1 MSAEEPHR
9 LGPFLLK
16 ERIGAGGMGIV
27 YHGTHVESRR
37 SFAIKVLSAK
47 AAANKR
53 IVARFSRELE
63 ILKALKHPNIVRCF
77 GGGRQGN
84 EIYLVMELVA
94 GGSIAGLI
102 RRRGRLPWE
111 AALDYALQVCDG
123 LAYAHEWSIVHR
135 DLKSANLLLTDK
147 GQVKI
152 ADFGIARVQY
162 GKKLTA
168 AKHTLGTMA
177 YIAPEQIKG
186 DPPVSHRTDLYTL
199 GCVIFEMLTGKLPF
213 PAESMAQLVYQHLEE
228 PAPHVATIVLDCPV
242 WLDAL
247 VNQLLEKDPLKRPHD
262 ATAVARALRE
272 AKEKALSGAGVAQ
285 AATSG
290 PSALRVGQDKGE
302 VKEVRELLGKKKKR
316 KKKKNLP
323 LYERV
328 WFLAGCLLLVVLAG
342 AWALWPLNEREL
354 FEKADALMATG
365 DEVKWKEAHDK
376 YLAPLLARYPHGE
389 YESRAREYID
399 RIEMAQAEKRLKLHA
414 KRGKA
419 DCEAERLYA
428 NAQVYEDF
436 GDALTAYEKYKSIPN
451 VVAAVGKDRPFVMLA
466 EKRAKELISQSEP
479 SNAVVTLIQS
489 RLDDADQLEK
499 EGNRMDARK
508 IWNSIVT
515 LYGDNRELQPLVEK
529 AQAKL
534 AGEKKPEADSEGV
547 ADRKSATSPTDAAG
561 RAAETSGDARFYQ
574 PPTTRRT
581 NAQQHVD
588 PGGTARDPADLGQE
602 DPPEEDPDDE
612 TIEP

>member
-1 MSAEEPHR
+1 MSAEEHR

-27 YHGTHVESRR
+27 YRGTHVESKR

-53 IVARFSRELE
+53 IVARFARELE
-63 ILKALKHPNIVRCF
+63 ILKAMKHPNIVRCF
-77 GGGRQGN
+77 GGGRQGS

-102 RRRGRLPWE
+102 RRRGRLSWE
-111 AALDYALQVCDG
+111 TAIDYGLQVCDG

-135 DLKSANLLLTDK
+135 DLKSANLLLTEK

-199 GCVIFEMLTGKLPF
+199 GCVLFEMLTGKLPF
-213 PAESMAQLVYQHLEE
+213 PAETMAQLVYQHLED
-228 PAPHVATIVLDCPV
+228 PAPHVATIALDCPV

-247 VNQLLEKDPLKRPHD
+247 VAQLLEKDPLKRPHD

-272 AKEKALSGAGVAQ
+272 AKEKALAGAGVAQ

-302 VKEVRELLGKKKKR
+302 VKEVRELLGKKKR
-316 KKKKNLP
+316 KKKKKGP
-323 LYERV
+323 IYERA
-328 WFLAGCLLLVVLAG
+328 WFLAVCLLLVVSAG
-342 AWALWPLNEREL
+342 AWALWPLNEQQL
-354 FEKADALMATG
+354 FERADALMATG
-365 DEVKWKEAHDK
+365 DGVKWKEARDK
-376 YLAPLLARYPHGE
+376 YLGPLLARYPHGE
-389 YESRAREYID
+389 YESRAREHID
-399 RIEMAQAEKRLKLHA
+399 RIEMAEAEKRLKLHA

-419 DCEAERLYA
+419 ECEAERLYA
-428 NAQVYEDF
+428 DAQRYEDF
-436 GDALTAYEKYKSIPN
+436 GDALTAYDKYKSIPN
-451 VVAAVGKDRPFVMLA
+451 VVAATGQDRPFVMLA
-466 EKRAKELISQSEP
+466 EKRAKELIGQSETR
-479 SNAVVTLIQS
+479 NARVDLIKS
-489 RLDDADQLEK
+489 RLDNADQLEK
-499 EGNRMDARK
+499 EGKRMDARN

-515 LYGDNRELQPLVEK
+515 LYGDNRELQPLVEE

-534 AGEKKPEADSEGV
+534 AGEKKAEADSDPVAGQQSSPANGSGAIPAVGAGEASAEG
-547 ADRKSATSPTDAAG
+547 RLQ
-561 RAAETSGDARFYQ
+561 Q
-574 PPTTRRT
+574 PPMGRPLY
-581 NAQQHVD
+581 AQHPGDPRD
-588 PGGTARDPADLGQE
+588 PGQNADVEQEEPEERDP
-602 DPPEEDPDDE
+602 DE
-612 TIEP
+612 ANP